1 MHIPDNVVYEVKE
14 KVDILETVR
23 QYVPL
28 KKSGASYIGK
38 CCFHNDSHPSL
49 VVSTQ
54 KQIVSCFV
62 CNVSYDA
69 IGFVQALIL
78 LGWVLNLIGVIPA
91 FRREVD
97 GWRQLLQQTQ
107 QQKLPSIKGAATQG
121 K

>member
-1 MHIPDNVVYEVKE
+1 MIDPD
-14 KVDILETVR
+14 
-23 QYVPL
+23 L
-28 KKSGASYIGK
+28 KKQLEVM
-38 CCFHNDSHPSL
+38 NTNL
-49 VVSTQ
+49 VRMQRAGSWWRAFTNGLLTGFGYV
-54 KQIVSCFV
+54 
-62 CNVSYDA
+62 
-69 IGFVQALIL
+69 IGFVLALIL